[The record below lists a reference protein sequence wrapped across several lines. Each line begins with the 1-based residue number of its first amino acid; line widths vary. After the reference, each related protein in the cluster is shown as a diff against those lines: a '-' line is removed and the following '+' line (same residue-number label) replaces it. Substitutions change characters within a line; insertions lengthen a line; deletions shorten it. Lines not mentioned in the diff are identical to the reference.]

1 MSYRKTQN
9 SYDGVGNSPAPAP
22 SVSTKKCGKEGHFSH
37 SSGGGKF
44 SWSALRLNAHKY
56 LFIMFETYID
66 GTSDHYITG
75 VIDIP
80 TMTSDLI
87 TANGKP
93 GILYNKNFTT
103 VSVPDNKSIPI
114 INKALKN
121 FFDSL
126 PCYSGPYSGR
136 GVQ

>member
-1 MSYRKTQN
+1 MSYHKTLN
-9 SYDGVGNSPAPAP
+9 SYDGVGNSPAP

-44 SWSALRLNAHKY
+44 SWSALRLNTHKY

-75 VIDIP
+75 VIDLP

-87 TANGKP
+87 TIDGKP
-93 GILYNKNFTT
+93 GILNNKNFTT

-114 INKALKN
+114 INERK
-121 FFDSL
+121 
-126 PCYSGPYSGR
+126 
-136 GVQ
+136 